1 MLTKTLLGSGLFVLT
16 LGAVAV
22 ASPSK
27 PTSQAQLLTGHT
39 KDVRKLLSETRA
51 ARDAIERNEP
61 KAARDIV
68 DDAIMLE
75 STFAG
80 NHRFAVVGSS
90 TGTVEEISNVKG
102 VPIVKA
108 FDRYAEKELL
118 DLNATR
124 RDLAAAKRFLQKGEM
139 QAAAGS
145 LMKIGS
151 GIEYEANIHADHKA
165 QAEENLSLSKRELAA
180 GNVKAAEAEA
190 AAAQKEMAPAPKSPS
205 KTK

>member
-16 LGAVAV
+16 LGAAAV

-51 ARDAIERNEP
+51 ARDAIQRGEP
-61 KAARDIV
+61 KAARDMV
-68 DDAIMLE
+68 DDAIALE

-80 NHRFAVVGSS
+80 HHRFAVVASGN
-90 TGTVEEISNVKG
+90 GTVEEVSEVKD
-102 VPIVKA
+102 VPIVKT

-124 RDLAAAKRFLQKGEM
+124 QDLAAAKLSLQKGEM
-139 QAAAGS
+139 KVAERS

-151 GIEYEANIHADHKA
+151 AIELDASVQPDRKA
-165 QAEENLSLSKRELAA
+165 QAEENLSFAKRELAA
-180 GNVKAAEAEA
+180 GNVKAATAEA
-190 AAAQKEMAPAPKSPS
+190 GG
-205 KTK
+205 